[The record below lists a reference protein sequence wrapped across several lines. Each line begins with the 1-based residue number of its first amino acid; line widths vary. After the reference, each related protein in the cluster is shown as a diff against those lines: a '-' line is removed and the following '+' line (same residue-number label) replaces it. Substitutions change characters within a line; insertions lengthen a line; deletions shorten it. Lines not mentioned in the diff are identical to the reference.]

1 MKRQPERPK
10 DQHRDQGSDW
20 QPTWRKPVGVLGLML
35 AMAIYIVVVVTLIEP
50 ISRWPVLLQVP
61 VYLVL
66 GIAWLLPLK
75 RYLIWME
82 TGRFSPP
89 E

>member
-1 MKRQPERPK
+1 MSNP
-10 DQHRDQGSDW
+10 DW
-20 QPTWRKPVGVLGLML
+20 QPTWRKPVGVLLLLIAMGLYIML
-35 AMAIYIVVVVTLIEP
+35 VVTLIEP
-50 ISRWPVLLQVP
+50 ISHWHVLLQVP

-66 GIAWLLPLK
+66 GIVWLLPLK
-75 RYLIWME
+75 RFLIWME